1 MLKNYIKIAFR
12 NLIKRKVYTFINI
25 LGLAI
30 GVACCLLISMYVL
43 NELQYDRFNEHAD
56 RIFRIQQTSISPS
69 QEKTAATSPFKTGP
83 MLKAE
88 YPHLI
93 DNTVRFF
100 DMQQATHTMLDRE
113 KENSFRESNFYFADS
128 TFFDVFSGKLIQG
141 NPDEVL
147 AEPLSLVMTEERAQT
162 YFGDENPIG
171 KTLSFNGRRSMSLEV
186 TGIMESW
193 PEQSHMA
200 IDMLASFSSV
210 DVLYRSAPDYDE
222 SWWWNPVW
230 TYVKLDEA
238 EMADDLE
245 AQLPAFAD
253 KYYHP
258 NRPEGERVELDLQP
272 VTDIHLY
279 SSLENEMN
287 SNGSIF
293 YVYLFSA
300 VAVLILVIA
309 CVNFMN
315 LATARSAERAR
326 EVGMRKVLGA
336 DRSQLF
342 KQFMGESLLLS
353 LLAVIL
359 AVLLVYLVLPYFN
372 SFIEKELPFNLFE
385 NPFLFGGLVML
396 IPFVGF
402 SAGIYPSLFLSG
414 FRPIAIL
421 KGEAIKGKRGVM
433 MRKGLVVFQFS
444 LSVILIIGTI
454 LLYLQLRHMQN
465 KDLGFRQ
472 EQIVLLPMD
481 QNLIA
486 WEFEQFKAEALRSS
500 AVQSVAAVSKILGSE
515 ENHQWKMY
523 PANTPQGA
531 NRSMPAL
538 HVTYDFVDTYDI
550 EILAGRTFSREFPTD
565 KEQAILINREMLQVL
580 DLENPEDAL
589 GEPFYYEASEQER
602 IPLSVVG
609 VVDNFNYTSLKK
621 EIGPLIIRLADGTRP
636 ILQTMSYAAVRI
648 APESMTEGLN
658 YLEEIWSEINYIDP
672 FEYSFQDRELQKV
685 YTTEMTMG
693 RMTGAFSLLSIF
705 VACLGLFGLAS
716 FTASKRTKEIG
727 IRKTLGA
734 SIGNIMLLLSG
745 DYLKLIL
752 FANLISWPVA
762 YLLINNWIQNFPYR
776 ISLGWNL
783 LLVFAGTMILSAII
797 CIATVSYQSLKAAL
811 INPVDSIRQE

>member
-12 NLIKRKVYTFINI
+12 NLIKRKGYTFINI
-25 LGLAI
+25 AGLAI

-43 NELQYDRFNEHAD
+43 NELSYDRFNGQAEHIYRLD
-56 RIFRIQQTSISPS
+56 QTSISPT
-69 QEKTAATSPFKTGP
+69 QETTAATTPFQAGP

-93 DNTVRFF
+93 DQSVRFF
-100 DMQQATHTMLDRE
+100 DMQQSTHTMLHRE
-113 KENSFRESNFYFADS
+113 TETSFRESNFFFVDS

-141 NPDEVL
+141 NPNEVL
-147 AEPLSLVMTEERAQT
+147 AEPLSLVITEERAQK

-171 KTLSFNGRRSMSLEV
+171 KTLSFNGRKSMSLEV

-210 DVLYRSAPDYDE
+210 DVLYRRTPDYDE

-230 TYVKLDEA
+230 TYIKLNEA
-238 EMADDLE
+238 DMADELR

-258 NRPEGERVELDLQP
+258 NRPEGERVSLDLRP
-272 VTDIHLY
+272 ITDIHLY

-287 SNGSIF
+287 PNSSIF
-293 YVYLFSA
+293 YIYLFSA

-315 LATARSAERAR
+315 LATARSAERGR

-353 LLAVIL
+353 FLAVSL

-372 SFIEKELPFNLFE
+372 SFIEKELSFTLFE
-385 NPFLFGGLVML
+385 NPLLLAGLILL

-402 SAGIYPSLFLSG
+402 AAGIYPSMFLSR
-414 FRPIAIL
+414 FRPTVIL
-421 KGEAIKGKRGVM
+421 KGEAIRGVKGVM
-433 MRKGLVVFQFS
+433 LRKGLVVFQFS
-444 LSVILIIGTI
+444 LSIILIIGTI
-454 LLYLQLRHMQN
+454 LLYLQLRHMQT
-465 KDLGFRQ
+465 KDLGFQ
-472 EQIVLLPMD
+472 KEQVVLLPMD

-486 WEFEQFKAEALRSS
+486 WEFPRFKEEALRSPGI
-500 AVQSVAAVSKILGSE
+500 QSVTAVSKILGSQ

-523 PANTPQGA
+523 PANTPQGE

-538 HVTYDFVDTYDI
+538 HVAHDFVDTYDI
-550 EILAGRTFSREFPTD
+550 EVIAGRTFSREYQTD
-565 KEQAILINREMLQVL
+565 KDQAILINQEMLRVL
-580 DLENPEDAL
+580 DIDNPEDAL
-589 GEPFYYEASEQER
+589 GEPFYYEQSEEER
-602 IPLSVVG
+602 VSLSVVG
-609 VVDNFNYTSLKK
+609 VVKNFNYTSLKK
-621 EIGPLIIRLADGTRP
+621 EIEPLVIRLAEGTRP

-648 APESMTEGLN
+648 APGRMTDALN
-658 YLEEIWSEINYIDP
+658 HLEEVWSEVNYIDP
-672 FEYSFQDRELQKV
+672 FEYSFQDQELQKV
-685 YTTEMTMG
+685 YATEMTMG
-693 RMTGAFSLLSIF
+693 RITGAFSILCIF

-734 SIGNIMLLLSG
+734 SLANILTLLSK
-745 DYLKLIL
+745 DYLKLVLI
-752 FANLISWPVA
+752 ANLLSWPIA
-762 YLLINNWIQNFPYR
+762 YLLISSWLADFPYR
-776 ISLGWNL
+776 IDLGWNL
-783 LLVFAGTMILSAII
+783 VMVFAGTVILSVFI
-797 CIATVSYQSLKAAL
+797 CIATVSYQSMKAAL
-811 INPVDSIRQE
+811 INPVDSIKQE